1 MEVKKKKMDN
11 WARCKKI
18 LYGGIGRI
26 WQIICI
32 IFEIFAHC
40 VTKESTKLG
49 LYGLFLNSSLKCTTY
64 IPTFTTCAI
73 YINIT
78 HTQYITYVGGY

>member
-1 MEVKKKKMDN
+1 MAN
-11 WARCKKI
+11 NCK
-18 LYGGIGRI
+18 
-26 WQIICI
+26 ICI